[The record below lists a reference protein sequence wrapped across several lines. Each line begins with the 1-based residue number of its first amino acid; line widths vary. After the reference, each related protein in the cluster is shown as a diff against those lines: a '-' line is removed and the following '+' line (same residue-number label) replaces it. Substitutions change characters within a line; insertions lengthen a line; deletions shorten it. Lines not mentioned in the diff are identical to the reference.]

1 MYIYTHMYVCMYV
14 YIYIGIRSDPRN
26 VCQKVTLWTYL
37 TQVYPFHLQMFTSSK
52 NAKKWEYDWKT
63 SKLDKIDQ
71 PRKEF
76 LHLYTVHDIYIYIT
90 KEDWN
95 SYSENGALERFR
107 FSRSALQLIGGPN
120 SQTLSTSQAWFSK
133 GGDCQFGNKT
143 GNRAGDAPALCCSS
157 MVSIDY
163 H

>member
-1 MYIYTHMYVCMYV
+1 MYIY
-14 YIYIGIRSDPRN
+14 II
-26 VCQKVTLWTYL
+26 L
-37 TQVYPFHLQMFTSSK
+37 
-52 NAKKWEYDWKT
+52 
-63 SKLDKIDQ
+63 
-71 PRKEF
+71 
-76 LHLYTVHDIYIYIT
+76 YIT

-95 SYSENGALERFR
+95 PYSENGALERFR
-107 FSRSALQLIGGPN
+107 FSRSALQLIDGPN